1 MSTIAIIVIVVV
13 ALAVLLFVARG
24 IAQRR
29 RIARERKFQRLEA
42 EAEGHR
48 SMAMNH
54 REKADELRDAAE
66 TEQQRAE
73 RHAERAAEVQPN
85 RN

>member
-1 MSTIAIIVIVVV
+1 MIVVV

-29 RIARERKFQRLEA
+29 RIARERRFQRLEA

-48 SMAMNH
+48 SMADDH
-54 REKADELRDAAE
+54 QQKADELRE
-66 TEQQRAE
+66 RAE
-73 RHAERAAEVQPN
+73 VEAERATRHSERADEVQPD
-85 RN
+85 RS